1 MFTTMCKVGYN
12 YARIKDSSKLKG
24 AMVLI
29 DMACTSGGSERRAKQ
44 ELQLRIRAKRIARK
58 NSGRLFVDGRG

>member
-1 MFTTMCKVGYN
+1 MCKVGYN

-29 DMACTSGGSERRAKQ
+29 GMARMSGGSERRAKQ
-44 ELQLRIRAKRIARK
+44 KLQLRIRAKRIARK
-58 NSGRLFVDGRG
+58 NNGGLFVGGCG